1 MRVELFLGDPFR
13 VVSHSQIPQSAGAPH
28 PRLLSA
34 NPSRV
39 SQALAKSH
47 RIMYAMSRLSETQA
61 ELSARHRT
69 ALRLYGVISTACVKP
84 LRGFSEKTHIL

>member
-1 MRVELFLGDPFR
+1 MRAELFLGDPFR
-13 VVSHSQIPQSAGAPH
+13 VVSHGQIPYPAGAPH

-34 NPSRV
+34 NPFRV

-47 RIMYAMSRLSETQA
+47 RIMYAMSRLSETHRIVP
-61 ELSARHRT
+61 ARHRT

-84 LRGFSEKTHIL
+84 LRGFSGKTHIL